1 MKNEDKSDDEVVE
14 SCYKRPLHPW
24 ERKKIKE
31 WKIAAGNSEA
41 IASNFKFY
49 SREFL
54 NKSLLFNLKKTSE
67 EKILD
72 RLIKNLPEGNN
83 EYYIEHRNGTNSF
96 CRRQDKK
103 QQEKDKLFK
112 FIHNTDRKIARS
124 LLTEKK
130 NIADFKRLKRRAI
143 ELLKDLGEITKMSE
157 CELKKLFKSLQ
168 RDKKKCFIY
177 RRIY

>member
-54 NKSLLFNLKKTSE
+54 DKSLFFNLKKQA
-67 EKILD
+67 
-72 RLIKNLPEGNN
+72 R
-83 EYYIEHRNGTNSF
+83 
-96 CRRQDKK
+96 KK
-103 QQEKDKLFK
+103 F
-112 FIHNTDRKIARS
+112 
-124 LLTEKK
+124 
-130 NIADFKRLKRRAI
+130 
-143 ELLKDLGEITKMSE
+143 
-157 CELKKLFKSLQ
+157 
-168 RDKKKCFIY
+168 
-177 RRIY
+177 